1 MISNRITGQ
10 VTNRNAFASVT
21 SYIDSLSN
29 YVKKSNEQNIK
40 IWPIKINIDKIGDEE
55 KSFEE
60 SIAML
65 KTAIYDEID
74 EIDEYVSSF

>member
-1 MISNRITGQ
+1 MNT
-10 VTNRNAFASVT
+10 
-21 SYIDSLSN
+21 
-29 YVKKSNEQNIK
+29 KSHDEQNIK

-55 KSFEE
+55 KTFDE
-60 SIAML
+60 SIEML